1 MYRYSWNLP
10 RTRKVLASVSNIMML
25 NDEDIF
31 KDFTIA
37 MDAVGNPPS
46 KSMIKVAQ
54 QVYREYQRQLW
65 DPDCVS
71 MGLAEGMND
80 SNAKK
85 ESDALFKSIRER
97 KLQVKKLEDTDTES
111 DDDEELIRGLEQKP
125 SQEHHFHLY
134 GHIGVLFIDMRG
146 GRMLA
151 SGGQARDNPIISDI
165 QWDHIKETLK
175 NEECRAL
182 IVCVERPLVEES
194 PAEAKKKARRPE
206 TVAVKERWAYN
217 SKELTKILTMLSEWK
232 TSKEGNGLLIISGGL
247 CVGGD
252 KNQTRVNWHF
262 VETDHGWPPN

>member
-1 MYRYSWNLP
+1 MCIAIVGIYLE
-10 RTRKVLASVSNIMML
+10 RKVLASVSNIMML

-85 ESDALFKSIRER
+85 ESEALFKSIRER
-97 KLQVKKLEDTDTES
+97 KLQVKKMEDTDTES

-125 SQEHHFHLY
+125 SQEHHFP
-134 GHIGVLFIDMRG
+134 
-146 GRMLA
+146 
-151 SGGQARDNPIISDI
+151 PIRSY
-165 QWDHIKETLK
+165 
-175 NEECRAL
+175 
-182 IVCVERPLVEES
+182 
-194 PAEAKKKARRPE
+194 RR
-206 TVAVKERWAYN
+206 
-217 SKELTKILTMLSEWK
+217 SI
-232 TSKEGNGLLIISGGL
+232 
-247 CVGGD
+247 
-252 KNQTRVNWHF
+252 H
-262 VETDHGWPPN
+262 